1 MTAAAI
7 LSRRR
12 GACPGLSAPMAT
24 GDGLLVRLTPTGTLP
39 LDAFTALCAAAQ
51 QEGNGII
58 EVTARGNIQVRGLT
72 PNSAPRFASAV
83 AALDIAAADGIPV
96 LINPLAGL
104 DPDERIDAAALA
116 ADLRHALT
124 QRALRS
130 RLAAKVSVVID
141 GGGSLGLDGIAADV
155 RLCAVAG
162 NDGPALRVAIGGD
175 AANACQLGMVALD
188 DGIAAVA
195 RLLETVAA
203 FGPQVRARDVIRGG
217 DLMAFRSAVADL
229 IVGKAPPHAAHPAGE
244 AIGAHR
250 LRDGAF
256 TYGVGLA
263 FGHADATSLQRLTA
277 AAEAAGA
284 GGLRAA
290 AGRVLMI
297 IGLTQPAL
305 SSVAAIAENLG
316 FIVRTD
322 DPRRHVVACAG
333 APLCASG
340 HIATRAIGPAVAA
353 AVAAHLDG
361 AFTIHISGCAKGCAH
376 PAPAPLTLVGTP
388 DGCALVAAGSAQDA
402 CFAVVPVDDLS
413 ATIAKIAGDVRRDV
427 RDV

>member
-1 MTAAAI
+1 MTAAI

-12 GACPGLSAPMAT
+12 GVCPGLSAPMAT
-24 GDGLLVRLTPTGTLP
+24 GDGLLVRLTPTGTMP

-51 QEGNGII
+51 RHGSGII

-72 PNSAPRFASAV
+72 PDSAPRFASAV

-96 LINPLAGL
+96 LTNPLAGL
-104 DPDERIDAAALA
+104 DPDELIDAAALA
-116 ADLRHALT
+116 AELRRALT
-124 QRALRS
+124 QRALGS
-130 RLAAKVSVVID
+130 RLAAKASVVID
-141 GGGSLGLDGIAADV
+141 GGGSLGLDDIAADV

-162 NDGPALRVAIGGD
+162 NGPALRIALGGD
-175 AANACQLGMVALD
+175 AANAGQLGMVALG

-203 FGPQVRARDVIRGG
+203 FGPQVRARDVVGEG
-217 DLMAFRSAVADL
+217 DLVAFRSAVADL
-229 IVGKAPPHAAHPAGE
+229 IIGKAPPHAAHPGVE
-244 AIGAHR
+244 AIGVHW
-250 LRDGAF
+250 LRDGTFA
-256 TYGVGLA
+256 YGVGLA
-263 FGHADATSLQRLTA
+263 FGHADATSLQRLA
-277 AAEAAGA
+277 AAADAAGA
-284 GGLRAA
+284 RGLRAA

-297 IGLTQPAL
+297 IGLAQPAL
-305 SSVAAIAENLG
+305 SSVAAAAENLG

-353 AVAAHLDG
+353 AAAAHLDG
-361 AFTIHISGCAKGCAH
+361 AFQIHISGCAKGCAH

-388 DGCALVAAGSAQDA
+388 DGCALVAAGSARDA
-402 CFAVVPVDDLS
+402 CFAVVAIDDLS

>member
-1 MTAAAI
+1 M
-7 LSRRR
+7 LF
-12 GACPGLSAPMAT
+12 
-24 GDGLLVRLTPTGTLP
+24 D
-39 LDAFTALCAAAQ
+39 
-51 QEGNGII
+51 
-58 EVTARGNIQVRGLT
+58 
-72 PNSAPRFASAV
+72 
-83 AALDIAAADGIPV
+83 
-96 LINPLAGL
+96 
-104 DPDERIDAAALA
+104 
-116 ADLRHALT
+116 
-124 QRALRS
+124 
-130 RLAAKVSVVID
+130 
-141 GGGSLGLDGIAADV
+141 
-155 RLCAVAG
+155 
-162 NDGPALRVAIGGD
+162 
-175 AANACQLGMVALD
+175 
-188 DGIAAVA
+188 
-195 RLLETVAA
+195 
-203 FGPQVRARDVIRGG
+203 GG

-229 IVGKAPPHAAHPAGE
+229 IIGKAPPHAAHPAGE

-256 TYGVGLA
+256 AYGVGLA
-263 FGHADATSLQRLTA
+263 FGHADATSLQRLA
-277 AAEAAGA
+277 AAADAAGA

-353 AVAAHLDG
+353 AAAAHLDG
-361 AFTIHISGCAKGCAH
+361 AFKIHISGCAKGCAH